1 MNIVSNMALFSSRR
15 DIFGVQVCDLGWTE
29 IFGFVAELSRM
40 PVGQT
45 VISFMNANN
54 ANLMLEDPHYR
65 EVVSRHLVLPD
76 GYGVDLASMV
86 FHGRRFPANL
96 NGTDFVPALMT
107 YMSSPMR
114 IGLIG
119 ARPDVLEKAVLHLK
133 AHAPWH
139 DFIAVSDG
147 YIEPDRVDEVMANAE
162 SHKLD
167 IMLVAMGTPRQ
178 EKWIDEH
185 VRPEHARLVVGVG
198 ALFDFLAGEFPRAP
212 LWMRRS
218 RLEWLYRMAQ
228 EPKRLWH
235 RYVIGIPLFFSH
247 LLRRA
252 AFKSASNFSSLVFG
266 IPKRLQSDKT

>member
-1 MNIVSNMALFSSRR
+1 MNVVSNMALFSSRR
-15 DIFGVQVCDLGWTE
+15 EIFGVQVCDLNWPE

-54 ANLMLEDPHYR
+54 ANLMLEDRDYR

-107 YMSSPMR
+107 YISTPMR

-119 ARPDVLEKAVLHLK
+119 ARPDVLEKATLHLK

-139 DFIAVSDG
+139 EFIAVSDG
-147 YIEPDRVDEVMANAE
+147 YILPDRVDEVMANAE

-167 IMLVAMGTPRQ
+167 IMLIAMGTPRQ

-218 RLEWLYRMAQ
+218 RLEWLYRMVQ
-228 EPKRLWH
+228 EPKRLWY
-235 RYVIGIPLFFSH
+235 RYIIGIPLFFSH
-247 LLRRA
+247 LVRRA
-252 AFKSASNFSSLVFG
+252 AFKLASNFSSLIFG
-266 IPKRLQSDKT
+266 IPKRMQSNKT